1 MHLDFWNIV
10 TFLALLILLAGFTVV
25 FVWFISLPGKLA
37 IKRKHPHA
45 EAVKLMGNLGFLGG
59 VPWLHAL
66 MWAIHD
72 SVTIDIR
79 RLPKEERDHIEAEIA
94 ALRGEEKKKG
104 NSPSKAAD
112 RGSDPSDA
120 TEA

>member
-1 MHLDFWNIV
+1 MHLDFWDV
-10 TFLALLILLAGFTVV
+10 MTFIALLILLAGFTVI

-59 VPWLHAL
+59 IPWLHAL
-66 MWAIHD
+66 MWSIHD

-94 ALRGEEKKKG
+94 ALRGEEEKKSD
-104 NSPSKAAD
+104 SPGKAAIRD
-112 RGSDPSDA
+112 SDPSER

>member
-1 MHLDFWNIV
+1 MHLDFWNVV
-10 TFLALLILLAGFTVV
+10 TFLALLILLAGFTVI

-37 IKRKHPHA
+37 VKRKHPHA

-94 ALRGEEKKKG
+94 ALRGEEKKKID
-104 NSPSKAAD
+104 SPGKAAD
-112 RGSDPSDA
+112 RDSDPSNG